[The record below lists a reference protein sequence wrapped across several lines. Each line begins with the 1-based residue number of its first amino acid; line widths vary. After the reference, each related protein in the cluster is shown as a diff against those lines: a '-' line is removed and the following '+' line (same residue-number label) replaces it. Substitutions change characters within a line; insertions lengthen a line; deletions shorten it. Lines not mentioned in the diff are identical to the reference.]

1 MSPPIFEHSS
11 DIPIHLN
18 QFEGEL
24 LYKIKQL
31 ESGDNTSLIDA
42 NVVVPS
48 NDAAKNIEQF
58 VNAFCI
64 ISKYVA
70 IEQFRKGIFSI
81 CPKLLEYPC
90 CFAKY
95 FTDEKTSVTLEN
107 VHQIIKFVKTGEKG
121 SNLYQHEEEAILEF
135 EMFLLNLSNNESGV
149 DLTDFLKFVAATDR
163 IPIQGFG
170 KPIEIF
176 FVDTDRYSTAS
187 TYALYMTVPLKVSV
201 EKLWRS
207 LKDGGTFGNN

>member
-1 MSPPIFEHSS
+1 M
-11 DIPIHLN
+11 DVPIHLN

-24 LYKIKQL
+24 SYKIKQL
-31 ESGDNTSLIDA
+31 ESGDNTSLIDS
-42 NVVVPS
+42 NVVPS

-64 ISKYVA
+64 ISKYAA

-95 FTDEKTSVTLEN
+95 FTDEKPSVTLEN
-107 VHQIIKFVKTGEKG
+107 VRQIIKFVKTGEKG
-121 SNLYQHEEEAILEF
+121 SNLYQHEEEAILAF

-176 FVDTDRYSTAS
+176 FVDTDRYPTAS
-187 TYALYMTVPLKVSV
+187 TCGLYMTVPLKVSV
-201 EKLWRS
+201 EKLLRS
-207 LKDGGTFGNN
+207 LKNKGTFGNN